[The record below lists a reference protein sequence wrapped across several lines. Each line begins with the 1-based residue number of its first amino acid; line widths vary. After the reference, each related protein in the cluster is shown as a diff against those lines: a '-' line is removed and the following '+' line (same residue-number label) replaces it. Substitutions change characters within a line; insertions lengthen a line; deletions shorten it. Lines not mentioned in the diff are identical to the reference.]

1 MKEECR
7 MMLMPPSFYMLK
19 EAMKI
24 AMSMSQLFTLKNV
37 KLSNI
42 LRVGNTYM
50 CILEMDEDS
59 RIDWINLELRNY

>member
-42 LRVGNTYM
+42 LRGEYIYVHFRDG
-50 CILEMDEDS
+50 
-59 RIDWINLELRNY
+59 